1 MKKEISDMQPN
12 STKVGDKKNPFYYL
26 GHVPGKKQNRNGNKL
41 CHNFKYLVKKVSV
54 QKKKQQ

>member
-26 GHVPGKKQNRNGNKL
+26 GHVPGKK
-41 CHNFKYLVKKVSV
+41 
-54 QKKKQQ
+54 